1 MHYNSILLFRQL
13 YYKLTVR
20 FIHWDLRLIYQYL
33 HAHNA
38 LFTFWNS
45 QRESMPRQYNRKRQ
59 GPKWNAEDL
68 KAALE
73 QIKSNGT
80 TISVAAAR
88 FGIPKTTLH
97 AHLRGFRQKVG
108 AGRMTILTPRKEKE
122 IVVSL
127 QVLQEMGYPLTCEL
141 AAGVIH
147 DYLKDQI
154 IPNPFADDLPGR
166 DWWAGFFSR
175 WKRLGERKAQ
185 HLSVK
190 RARAVTPKVVDAW
203 IADVKKLFQESGLI
217 ELYTYA

>member
-1 MHYNSILLFRQL
+1 M
-13 YYKLTVR
+13 
-20 FIHWDLRLIYQYL
+20 
-33 HAHNA
+33 
-38 LFTFWNS
+38 
-45 QRESMPRQYNRKRQ
+45 
-59 GPKWNAEDL
+59 
-68 KAALE
+68 E

-141 AAGVIH
+141 AAGVIR

-166 DWWAGFFSR
+166 DWWAGFLSR

-217 ELYTYA
+217 KLYTYA